1 MSVAELRMRLE
12 RIRRLAWFL
21 NAASRIPGL
30 RLRVGLDTLLGLLP
44 GGGALIE
51 TALAGR
57 LGGQ

>member
-1 MSVAELRMRLE
+1 MRLE